1 MQDLPSEYMIRNC
14 ECCDHLLLGWTPSP
28 AYPGRL
34 GAAGSVLIP
43 ASSITRCKVVSEL
56 SGWVES
62 ECKLDLARGAKI
74 TPLTQQASERT
85 AACLMRRTPNH
96 KREVAC

>member
-14 ECCDHLLLGWTPSP
+14 DECCDRLPLGWTLSP

-43 ASSITRCKVVSEL
+43 ASSITKRKVVSEL

-62 ECKLDLARGAKI
+62 ERKLNLARGAKI
-74 TPLTQQASERT
+74 TPLGWAGSLLDDSLMIQQY
-85 AACLMRRTPNH
+85 H
-96 KREVAC
+96 K